1 MKLNDC
7 IKVLKADVL
16 VPGADMDMDIRVAC
30 GADLMSDVM
39 AFACHTNEMML
50 TGLVNQQTIRTAEMM
65 DVKVVVF
72 VRNGSSWVQQAVL
85 TVSSGSTQD
94 RFGSAVAVHGNTIV
108 ASAPALSAAHV
119 FERTGTVWTP
129 AGVLSGGAGAREF
142 DQNVGVAGS
151 TLWSPTTGWWCTTW
165 PTTRAASS
173 RP

>member
-72 VRNGSSWVQQAVL
+72 VRGKEPLPAMLQLA
-85 TVSSGSTQD
+85 QD
-94 RFGSAVAVHGNTIV
+94 RGICI
-108 ASAPALSAAHV
+108 L
-119 FERTGTVWTP
+119 RTPLPMFTACGLLYQS
-129 AGVLSGGAGAREF
+129 GVKGKGE
-142 DQNVGVAGS
+142 
-151 TLWSPTTGWWCTTW
+151 
-165 PTTRAASS
+165 
-173 RP
+173 